1 MKVYIDCREHA
12 LYEKLNEYM
21 ILNSPSVIQLY
32 SKNLDIGDIKIYS
45 DDDNPIYIIE
55 RKSFADL
62 LASIKDGRYKE
73 QSHRLLYSSGFNH
86 HNILYI
92 LEGSFSN
99 LKTPLEKKIIYA
111 ALTSLNYFKGFS
123 VMRTSSVQETAE
135 LIFYLSEKV
144 DSGFSKRHFP
154 LYLFDKNKIPDIPLS
169 SQNGELDIVIEKDA
183 NEETKQENEEKK
195 QETFEGSQRPNNE
208 QIPYVNF
215 VKKVK
220 KDNIT
225 QENIGEIILSQ
236 IPSVSSN
243 TAIVIMKNYKTFY
256 DFIVYLKEN
265 PNCLDNLETEISGGK
280 KRRKISKTAV
290 LNIKKYLFGEN

>member
-1 MKVYIDCREHA
+1 MKVYIDCREQA

-21 ILNSPSVIQLY
+21 TLNSPSVIQLY
-32 SKNLDIGDIKIYS
+32 SENLDIGDIKIYS
-45 DDDNPIYIIE
+45 DDDNPVYIIE
-55 RKSFADL
+55 RKTFSDL

-86 HNILYI
+86 HNVLYI

-99 LKTPLEKKIIYA
+99 IKTPLEKKIIYS

-123 VMRTSSVQETAE
+123 VMKTSSVHETAE

-144 DSGFSKRHFP
+144 DIGFSKKQFP
-154 LYLFDKNKIPDIPLS
+154 LYLFNKNKNVIPLLPH
-169 SQNGELDIVIEKDA
+169 NDAIDIVIEKDA
-183 NEETKQENEEKK
+183 DKETKEENT
-195 QETFEGSQRPNNE
+195 QLCSQQPINE

-236 IPSVSSN
+236 IPSVSAN

-256 DFIVYLKEN
+256 DFILHLKEN
-265 PNCLDNLETEISGGK
+265 PNCLDNLETEITKGK
-280 KRRKISKTAV
+280 KRKISKTAV
-290 LNIKKYLFGEN
+290 LNIKTYLFG

>member
-1 MKVYIDCREHA
+1 MKVYVDCREHA

-45 DDDNPIYIIE
+45 DDDNPVYIIE
-55 RKSFADL
+55 RKTFPDL

-111 ALTSLNYFKGFS
+111 SLTSLNYFKGFS

-135 LIFYLSEKV
+135 LIFFLSEKI
-144 DSGFSKRHFP
+144 DAGFSKRQFP
-154 LYLFDKNKIPDIPLS
+154 LYLFDNNKIPAIPLS
-169 SQNGELDIVIEKDA
+169 SQNGELNIVVDKDTI
-183 NEETKQENEEKK
+183 EETKQENDDLTKEKI
-195 QETFEGSQRPNNE
+195 EGSQQTNAS

-243 TAIVIMKNYKTFY
+243 TAILIMKKYKSLY
-256 DFIVYLKEN
+256 EFIVYLKQN
-265 PNCLDNLETEISGGK
+265 PNCLDNLETEITGGK
-280 KRRKISKTAV
+280 KRKISKSAV
-290 LNIKKYLFGEN
+290 MNIKKYLFGEN